1 MSFVFPVYL
10 NKRSKQPTSVQL
22 VKTII
27 NPAPAVVVK
36 PAPVA
41 VIKPAPVAVIKPP
54 PVVVETSSYHDTISM
69 KTTPYGIKNYTST
82 SDLNIIKKRNI
93 LL

>member
-27 NPAPAVVVK
+27 KPATVVVVK
-36 PAPVA
+36 PE
-41 VIKPAPVAVIKPP
+41 PAPVVVVKPEP
-54 PVVVETSSYHDTISM
+54 APVVVETSSYHDTISI